1 MNIKE
6 LIAKLLKKGFATKA
20 EKAQVRIAYKELG
33 EDEKPEVAEDVEKV
47 DKLPEDE
54 KSEEDKINEVKE
66 DIEKVVDE
74 KVDEKTDEIEKRLK
88 KNFDTL
94 LSEKLKEQ
102 EEMLTKK
109 VGKYSNETEEK
120 VAVRKSLNDKVRNF
134 IKALQVNDL
143 ATLKDMSTTNAD
155 GGYTIDRDF
164 YAEIQHLMTEYG
176 VFKREAYFLT
186 TSKGSIVMNTLLTDV
201 SVNWTDE
208 AGVKL
213 STGVTVNDE
222 TLTLKKLTAI
232 VPITDELL
240 EDTEIDLVGFLSE
253 RIAEKISQ
261 AEDLAFFI
269 GDGTATYGG
278 FTGILNNAN
287 VNEVVMDTDIA
298 FSAITVEDLMDMQ
311 DATPQGA
318 LRNGKYYMHRT
329 ILTYVRKL
337 REEAGKGQF
346 IYQAPSLNAP
356 ATVCGYPVV
365 LVEAMPS
372 KTTAVQIDK
381 PFVLFGDLR
390 KACWVAT
397 KPNGITMKMFDA
409 GSVRNTA
416 NNADLNLITQDMQA
430 LRVVERIGYV
440 AVIPTAVT
448 VLTTDSSSS

>member
-6 LIAKLLKKGFATKA
+6 LIAKLLKKGFASTS
-20 EKAQVRIAYKELG
+20 EKASVRIAYKELG
-33 EDEKPEVAEDVEKV
+33 DDEKVEVAEDVEKV

-54 KSEEDKINEVKE
+54 KSEE
-66 DIEKVVDE
+66 E
-74 KVDEKTDEIEKRLK
+74 KVDEIKNEIREAIDEKTEEVEKRLN
-88 KNFDTL
+88 KNFATL

-109 VGKYSNETEEK
+109 LGKYSNETQEK
-120 VAVRKSLNDKVRNF
+120 VAVRKALNEKVKTF
-134 IKALQVNDL
+134 VKALQSND
-143 ATLKDMSTTNAD
+143 AVALKDMSSTLAD

-208 AGVKL
+208 VGVKK

-222 TLTLKKLTAI
+222 TLTLKKITAI

-253 RIAEKISQ
+253 RIAEKISEK
-261 AEDLAFFI
+261 EDLAFFM
-269 GDGTATYGG
+269 GDGTATYGS

-287 VNEVVMDTDIA
+287 VNTVTMDTDIA
-298 FSAITVEDLMDMQ
+298 FSAISVEDLMDMQ

-337 REEAGKGQF
+337 REEAGKGMF

-397 KPNGITMKMFDA
+397 KPNGITMKMFDS

-416 NNADLNLITQDMQA
+416 DNADLNLLTQDMQA

-440 AVIPTAVT
+440 AAIPTAVT